1 MQPFKKVIFI
11 GAALLLIAV
20 LFTTA
25 QADYL
30 GPNRVI
36 VTYETIYQRQACRFV
51 DVRDPAGPGVCAC
64 TMTVYVGPK
73 DSCPGSVDS
82 HYFHTNVCGWSSE
95 NPDCTDA
102 GLDSISGPSSSIQ
115 SCSLGDQ
122 ACTAVVIEHRTT
134 LASATVSGA
143 ITCSTPGQN
152 GWCVGPAVLN
162 VSGSEPLSGYSI
174 LTIEGTRNGESF
186 ACPGA
191 SCSNV
196 PLSEGSNDF
205 QFWAISS
212 YGDSS
217 AMASASG
224 SVDTQAPTIS
234 GSLSGTS
241 GENGWYTSAVTL
253 SAAATDPTP
262 GSGIASFEVSADGDA
277 WQPFSGSLTLSD
289 GVHTVSLRTAD
300 AAGWTASAEQ
310 TFSVDTQVPQLS
322 ADLAGHL
329 VSSGRYNTTATLS
342 ASGSDTGSGLNR
354 IEYQD
359 NSGGWTTYTDPL
371 VFYNG
376 QHEIEVRAV
385 DQAGLT
391 SDVQT
396 FSFFVESRGP
406 YITIPDH
413 WQVGQTISLSVQAN
427 SFSLGSV
434 SIVVSDPQQR
444 WPDVEQVYPA
454 AGDSFTT
461 DFHWD
466 GQFNGQTAPAG
477 QYTVSVYAS
486 DVMSNLSV
494 SHSQV
499 TVPVVIPTAV
509 PTLTAT
515 GTVAAAESTAAV
527 TVTAQPSS
535 TPTAVVAGVPVT
547 SFSSPA
553 SPVTQPAATL
563 PSNVLWGGAAA
574 AVIGAATAA
583 ALEAARKRKEEEE
596 AQRKAAEA
604 AAAQFNAAEKVIDAQ
619 IAANQD
625 SQWLMQQWLA
635 SQGLPTSYPTQAA
648 LVAAYDAA
656 REAEKQKAEAQNVTA
671 DSGAGNEQNTT
682 AAPTEKEIKQWYS
695 DAYLK
700 NAKEYIEPDQLTL
713 EQWQELIKE
722 FNDLQVHS
730 GRDLYLIPEPD
741 LLSLAKPLPESSP
754 KTEVCAVNGN
764 TTASK
769 SGDVALTLTKPEI
782 VPMPSISI
790 PSSPINSS
798 GTTDKHDS
806 DTWWGK
812 TLNWVDN
819 HQVAVS
825 IGIGIAAGVIVVATG
840 GLGLPLAA
848 AMLVGVGAAAGIAAG
863 GTIALNSYYER
874 NLTQNLIRNTILAG
888 STAYIAGM
896 TPTAITWTARNI
908 TVLAQAYW
916 GVSFLTKIA
925 PPLIG
930 TLTAAATMLGLEA
943 FNYGAAE
950 NLDPTIS
957 DEEKETAKEV
967 GNLGAAVA
975 MAGMSVMQAAAIAPN
990 SSKTSTEANEGNQ
1003 PAGEKTLIKD
1013 LVLPKKPLDLT
1024 NNLPEEISLQY
1035 TEATSAAQRIV
1046 DLHPTSAGDLEQ
1058 PEIQEMI
1065 SVIAENSIVKVG
1077 NPQYLVTGK
1086 DAGFTNGYIGFANN
1100 HDGYYYH
1107 TCKGV
1112 SELINTLPAEV
1123 REPLYEM
1130 INKQAVSPFLQQ
1142 EFPVVTTLADIP
1154 LDKAKRIE
1162 YALKEIANGNFY
1174 DARQLFQGEPFPFML
1189 REAEW
1194 IKQAGYTGTFD
1205 PINQIFNWVLN
1216 K

>member
-11 GAALLLIAV
+11 GAALLLIAA

-82 HYFHTNVCGWSSE
+82 HYFHTDVCGWSSE

-134 LASATVSGA
+134 LAAATVSGA

-152 GWCVGPAVLN
+152 GWCVGPAFLN
-162 VSGSEPLSGYSI
+162 ASGSEPLSGYSI
-174 LTIEGTRNGESF
+174 LTLEGTRNGESF
-186 ACPGA
+186 ACPGDH
-191 SCSNV
+191 CSNV

-217 AMASASG
+217 AMGSASA

-234 GSLSGTS
+234 GSLSGTQ

-262 GSGIASFEVSADGDA
+262 GSGIASFEVSADGAA
-277 WQPFSGSLTLSD
+277 WQPCSGSLTLGD

-310 TFSVDTQVPQLS
+310 TFSVDTQAPQLS

-329 VSSGRYNTTATLS
+329 VSPGRYNTTATLS

-406 YITIPDH
+406 YITVPDH

-454 AGDSFTT
+454 SGDSFTT

-499 TVPVVIPTAV
+499 TIPVVIPTAV

-515 GTVAAAESTAAV
+515 GTVAAAESTTAAAA
-527 TVTAQPSS
+527 TATPQPSS

-553 SPVTQPAATL
+553 SPATQPAATL

-596 AQRKAAEA
+596 AQRQAAEA
-604 AAAQFNAAEKVIDAQ
+604 AAAQFNAAEKGIDAL

-625 SQWLMQQWLA
+625 SQWLMQQWLG

-656 REAEKQKAEAQNVTA
+656 REAEKQKAKEQEALNDAYQSFKQADQQSMQEYEVYREKQREAEISGTVGSAGSHPVPSLTYNSASALTQNGVGTRIANGLPATFAGGYEGSVYGALEGRLYETITQKFISVNTPENLIRGFIHEDLWMATNNSNPISVAENGIAWLNKSRTTPGFDGKLITINDETNVQLKSINPNIETLARTENRYSILSTKLGPDAKLLISDEEAGAVAAKSSVNNVSSSEVSCEEAQEVA
-671 DSGAGNEQNTT
+671 NT
-682 AAPTEKEIKQWYS
+682 
-695 DAYLK
+695 LK
-700 NAKEYIEPDQLTL
+700 NSVL
-713 EQWQELIKE
+713 
-722 FNDLQVHS
+722 
-730 GRDLYLIPEPD
+730 
-741 LLSLAKPLPESSP
+741 
-754 KTEVCAVNGN
+754 NGN
-764 TTASK
+764 KSEGIALAGKLAVDAGTKAGIVGAAIQLGVSGVEDVIAVKNGTMSKQTAVADTTV
-769 SGDVALTLTKPEI
+769 DVAGAFA
-782 VPMPSISI
+782 S
-790 PSSPINSS
+790 
-798 GTTDKHDS
+798 
-806 DTWWGK
+806 
-812 TLNWVDN
+812 
-819 HQVAVS
+819 AF
-825 IGIGIAAGVIVVATG
+825 
-840 GLGLPLAA
+840 
-848 AMLVGVGAAAGIAAG
+848 VGAAAGAAVCSIIPG
-863 GTIALNSYYER
+863 LGTIGGALV
-874 NLTQNLIRNTILAG
+874 G
-888 STAYIAGM
+888 F
-896 TPTAITWTARNI
+896 
-908 TVLAQAYW
+908 
-916 GVSFLTKIA
+916 GVSLVA
-925 PPLIG
+925 SGLVQYAWNA
-930 TLTAAATMLGLEA
+930 LVHDAATS
-943 FNYGAAE
+943 
-950 NLDPTIS
+950 TIS
-957 DEEKETAKEV
+957 
-967 GNLGAAVA
+967 
-975 MAGMSVMQAAAIAPN
+975 
-990 SSKTSTEANEGNQ
+990 
-1003 PAGEKTLIKD
+1003 
-1013 LVLPKKPLDLT
+1013 
-1024 NNLPEEISLQY
+1024 
-1035 TEATSAAQRIV
+1035 SA
-1046 DLHPTSAGDLEQ
+1046 LE
-1058 PEIQEMI
+1058 
-1065 SVIAENSIVKVG
+1065 SFWK
-1077 NPQYLVTGK
+1077 
-1086 DAGFTNGYIGFANN
+1086 
-1100 HDGYYYH
+1100 
-1107 TCKGV
+1107 
-1112 SELINTLPAEV
+1112 
-1123 REPLYEM
+1123 
-1130 INKQAVSPFLQQ
+1130 
-1142 EFPVVTTLADIP
+1142 
-1154 LDKAKRIE
+1154 
-1162 YALKEIANGNFY
+1162 
-1174 DARQLFQGEPFPFML
+1174 
-1189 REAEW
+1189 
-1194 IKQAGYTGTFD
+1194 
-1205 PINQIFNWVLN
+1205 
-1216 K
+1216 

>member
-1 MQPFKKVIFI
+1 MQPFKKIIFI
-11 GAALLLIAV
+11 GTALLLIAV

-82 HYFHTNVCGWSSE
+82 AFFHTDVCSWKTE
-95 NPDCTDA
+95 KLDCSGTA
-102 GLDSISGPSSSIQ
+102 DSISGPSSSIQ

-122 ACTAVVIEHRTT
+122 ACTSVVIEHRTT
-134 LASATVSGA
+134 LAAATVSGA

-162 VSGSEPLSGYSI
+162 ASGSEPLSGYSI
-174 LTIEGTRNGESF
+174 LTLEGTRNGESF

-217 AMASASG
+217 AMGSASA

-234 GSLSGTS
+234 GSLSGTQ

-253 SAAATDPTP
+253 NAAATDPAP
-262 GSGIASFEVSADGDA
+262 GSGIASFEVSADGAA
-277 WQPFSGSLTLSD
+277 WQPCSGSLTLGD

-310 TFSVDTQVPQLS
+310 TFSVDTQAPQLS
-322 ADLAGHL
+322 ADLSGNL
-329 VSSGRYNTTATLS
+329 VSPGRYNTSVTLS

-359 NSGGWTTYTDPL
+359 NSGGWTTYSAPL

-376 QHEIEVRAV
+376 QHAIEVRAV

-406 YITIPDH
+406 YITVPDH
-413 WQVGQTISLSVQAN
+413 WQVGQTISVSVQAN

-434 SIVVSDPQQR
+434 SIVVSDPQRR

-454 AGDSFTT
+454 SGDSFTT

-466 GQFNGQTAPAG
+466 GQFNRQTAAAG

-499 TVPVVIPTAV
+499 TVPLVIPTAV

-515 GTVAAAESTAAV
+515 GTVAAAESTTAAAA
-527 TVTAQPSS
+527 TATPQPSS
-535 TPTAVVAGVPVT
+535 TPTTAAGVPVT

-553 SPVTQPAATL
+553 SPVQQPVATL

-604 AAAQFNAAEKVIDAQ
+604 AAAQFNAAEKIIDAQ

-625 SQWLMQQWLA
+625 SQWLMQQWLG
-635 SQGLPTSYPTQAA
+635 SQGLPMYYPTQAA

-656 REAEKQKAEAQNVTA
+656 RETEKKAKEQNVTA

-682 AAPTEKEIKQWYS
+682 AAPTEEEIKQWYS

-700 NAKEYIEPDQLTL
+700 NAKKYIEPDQLTL

-730 GRDLYLIPEPD
+730 GRDLYLISEPD

-754 KTEVCAVNGN
+754 KTEVCIVNGN
-764 TTASK
+764 PTTSK
-769 SGDVALTLTKPEI
+769 SGDVSLTLTKPEI

-790 PSSPINSS
+790 PSVPINSS
-798 GTTDKHDS
+798 ESTDKHDS

-812 TLNWVDN
+812 TLNWVDD

-863 GTIALNSYYER
+863 GTVALNSYYGR
-874 NLTQNLIRNTILAG
+874 DLTRNLIRNTILAG

-896 TPTAITWTARNI
+896 TPTAITWTARNM
-908 TVLAQAYW
+908 TVLAQAYL

-975 MAGMSVMQAAAIAPN
+975 IAGMSVMQTVSIASSNHGEGGKNNSAEGLSNDDINVKKPYSNPN
-990 SSKTSTEANEGNQ
+990 SRPPYAREQVEKVWENAMDKNGRVFDLHEGDEIFWDRTQPRSGQWDMGHIEGHSYKDLWNSYNEGNISYEEFISNYQNEDYYQ
-1003 PAGEKTLIKD
+1003 PQT
-1013 LVLPKKPLDLT
+1013 VHS
-1024 NNLPEEISLQY
+1024 NRS
-1035 TEATSAAQRIV
+1035 R
-1046 DLHPTSAGDLEQ
+1046 
-1058 PEIQEMI
+1058 
-1065 SVIAENSIVKVG
+1065 
-1077 NPQYLVTGK
+1077 
-1086 DAGFTNGYIGFANN
+1086 
-1100 HDGYYYH
+1100 
-1107 TCKGV
+1107 
-1112 SELINTLPAEV
+1112 
-1123 REPLYEM
+1123 LY
-1130 INKQAVSPFLQQ
+1130 
-1142 EFPVVTTLADIP
+1142 
-1154 LDKAKRIE
+1154 DK
-1162 YALKEIANGNFY
+1162 
-1174 DARQLFQGEPFPFML
+1174 
-1189 REAEW
+1189 
-1194 IKQAGYTGTFD
+1194 
-1205 PINQIFNWVLN
+1205 
-1216 K
+1216 

>member
-1 MQPFKKVIFI
+1 
-11 GAALLLIAV
+11 LLLIAV

-64 TMTVYVGPK
+64 TMTVYTSPTG
-73 DSCPGSVDS
+73 SCPGSVDS
-82 HYFHTNVCGWSSE
+82 HYFHTDVCGWSSE

-134 LASATVSGA
+134 LAAATVSGA

-152 GWCVGPAVLN
+152 GWCIGPAVLN

-174 LTIEGTRNGESF
+174 LTIEGTRNSESF
-186 ACPGA
+186 ACPGDH
-191 SCSNV
+191 CSNV

-217 AMASASG
+217 AMGSASA

-234 GSLSGTS
+234 GSLSGTQ

-262 GSGIASFEVSADGDA
+262 GSGIASFEVSADGAA
-277 WQPFSGSLTLSD
+277 WQPCSGSLTLGD

-310 TFSVDTQVPQLS
+310 TFSVDTQAPQLS

-329 VSSGRYNTTATLS
+329 VSPGRYNTTATLS

-396 FSFFVESRGP
+396 FSFFVESHGP
-406 YITIPDH
+406 YITVPDH

-515 GTVAAAESTAAV
+515 GTTAAAA

-535 TPTAVVAGVPVT
+535 TPTAVAAGVPVT

-553 SPVTQPAATL
+553 SPVTQPVATL

-625 SQWLMQQWLA
+625 SQWLMQQWLG
-635 SQGLPTSYPTQAA
+635 SQGLPMYYPTQAA

-656 REAEKQKAEAQNVTA
+656 REAEKQKAKEQEALNDAYQSFKQA
-671 DSGAGNEQNTT
+671 DQQSMQEYEAYQGEQEKHASSNGNKKANSISPSLKVLNDIKPVEIGNENEPP
-682 AAPTEKEIKQWYS
+682 AEGCSWYEIWNS
-695 DAYLK
+695 CWWK
-700 NAKEYIEPDQLTL
+700 NVGNSIMNAFSSTS
-713 EQWQELIKE
+713 
-722 FNDLQVHS
+722 NQV
-730 GRDLYLIPEPD
+730 
-741 LLSLAKPLPESSP
+741 
-754 KTEVCAVNGN
+754 V
-764 TTASK
+764 
-769 SGDVALTLTKPEI
+769 
-782 VPMPSISI
+782 
-790 PSSPINSS
+790 
-798 GTTDKHDS
+798 
-806 DTWWGK
+806 WGK
-812 TLNWVDN
+812 TTPT
-819 HQVAVS
+819 S
-825 IGIGIAAGVIVVATG
+825 
-840 GLGLPLAA
+840 
-848 AMLVGVGAAAGIAAG
+848 
-863 GTIALNSYYER
+863 
-874 NLTQNLIRNTILAG
+874 
-888 STAYIAGM
+888 
-896 TPTAITWTARNI
+896 TPTAIPTPTKTLVPTTTMSATHTPEVTPTPNIYERSSLLDNVNLYQGILNAPKMLALPFDGQFTAP
-908 TVLAQAYW
+908 YW
-916 GVSFLTKIA
+916 GFYDTNFAKDHCGQNQYSRTKCMHSGIDWGL
-925 PPLIG
+925 PFNTPLKWTFSEEGVVTSITDG
-930 TLTAAATMLGLEA
+930 NHNHPESDQTINA
-943 FNYGAAE
+943 GAGPS
-950 NLDPTIS
+950 NI
-957 DEEKETAKEV
+957 
-967 GNLGAAVA
+967 
-975 MAGMSVMQAAAIAPN
+975 
-990 SSKTSTEANEGNQ
+990 
-1003 PAGEKTLIKD
+1003 LIQ
-1013 LVLPKKPLDLT
+1013 T
-1024 NNLPEEISLQY
+1024 
-1035 TEATSAAQRIV
+1035 
-1046 DLHPTSAGDLEQ
+1046 
-1058 PEIQEMI
+1058 
-1065 SVIAENSIVKVG
+1065 G
-1077 NPQYLVTGK
+1077 NPQKGEISILVLYGHLSNVPADLHIGDIVDSGEIIGYSGNPTGSAE
-1086 DAGFTNGYIGFANN
+1086 DGNN
-1100 HDGYYYH
+1100 HLHFEIRPDDPNYPPNQDGLNTGTYINPL
-1107 TCKGV
+1107 TVMEKGLLEEQYEV
-1112 SELINTLPAEV
+1112 FQNLAEGGDY
-1123 REPLYEM
+1123 P
-1130 INKQAVSPFLQQ
+1130 IGSG
-1142 EFPVVTTLADIP
+1142 P
-1154 LDKAKRIE
+1154 LDCGWYSVKPE
-1162 YALKEIANGNFY
+1162 Y
-1174 DARQLFQGEPFPFML
+1174 D
-1189 REAEW
+1189 
-1194 IKQAGYTGTFD
+1194 
-1205 PINQIFNWVLN
+1205 NWV
-1216 K
+1216 KYCPK

>member
-11 GAALLLIAV
+11 GAALLLIAA

-82 HYFHTNVCGWSSE
+82 HYFHTDVCGWSSE

-134 LASATVSGA
+134 LAAATVSGA

-152 GWCVGPAVLN
+152 GWCIGPAVLN

-174 LTIEGTRNGESF
+174 LTIEGTRNSESF
-186 ACPGA
+186 ACPGDH
-191 SCSNV
+191 CSNV

-217 AMASASG
+217 AMGSASA

-234 GSLSGTS
+234 GSLSGTQ

-253 SAAATDPTP
+253 SAAATDPAP
-262 GSGIASFEVSADGDA
+262 GSGIASFEVSADGAA
-277 WQPFSGSLTLSD
+277 WQPCSGSLTLGD

-310 TFSVDTQVPQLS
+310 TFSVDTQAPQLS

-329 VSSGRYNTTATLS
+329 VSPGRYNTTATLS

-396 FSFFVESRGP
+396 FSFFVESHGP
-406 YITIPDH
+406 YITVPDH

-454 AGDSFTT
+454 SGDSFTT

-499 TVPVVIPTAV
+499 TIPVVIPTAV

-515 GTVAAAESTAAV
+515 GTVAAAESTTAAAA
-527 TVTAQPSS
+527 TATPQPSS

-553 SPVTQPAATL
+553 SPATQPAATL

-596 AQRKAAEA
+596 AQRQAAEA
-604 AAAQFNAAEKVIDAQ
+604 AAAQFNAAEKGIDAL

-625 SQWLMQQWLA
+625 SQWLMQQWLG

-648 LVAAYDAA
+648 LVAAYEAA
-656 REAEKQKAEAQNVTA
+656 REAEKKAKEQEALNDAYQSFKQA
-671 DSGAGNEQNTT
+671 DQQSMQEYEAYQGEQEKHASSNGNKKANSISPSLKVLNDIKPVEIGNENEPP
-682 AAPTEKEIKQWYS
+682 AEGCSWYEIWNS
-695 DAYLK
+695 CWWK
-700 NAKEYIEPDQLTL
+700 NVGNSIMNAFSSTS
-713 EQWQELIKE
+713 
-722 FNDLQVHS
+722 NQV
-730 GRDLYLIPEPD
+730 
-741 LLSLAKPLPESSP
+741 
-754 KTEVCAVNGN
+754 V
-764 TTASK
+764 
-769 SGDVALTLTKPEI
+769 
-782 VPMPSISI
+782 
-790 PSSPINSS
+790 
-798 GTTDKHDS
+798 
-806 DTWWGK
+806 WGK
-812 TLNWVDN
+812 TTPT
-819 HQVAVS
+819 S
-825 IGIGIAAGVIVVATG
+825 
-840 GLGLPLAA
+840 
-848 AMLVGVGAAAGIAAG
+848 
-863 GTIALNSYYER
+863 
-874 NLTQNLIRNTILAG
+874 
-888 STAYIAGM
+888 
-896 TPTAITWTARNI
+896 TPTAIPTPTKTVIPTPTI
-908 TVLAQAYW
+908 TSTPRATMTPTTIPDVVNSPNEITPVNVENVLQTY
-916 GVSFLTKIA
+916 GVSVNGFSEKTKVTIA
-925 PPLIG
+925 SG
-930 TLTAAATMLGLEA
+930 AFYSGEA
-943 FNYGAAE
+943 FKKYFLNINGASAFNNAFGQIQVIYDPQAGINGYYITQGSVITCDEDDKLNVQTIIHEFGHVFE
-950 NLDPTIS
+950 NH
-957 DEEKETAKEV
+957 
-967 GNLGAAVA
+967 
-975 MAGMSVMQAAAIAPN
+975 Q
-990 SSKTSTEANEGNQ
+990 
-1003 PAGEKTLIKD
+1003 
-1013 LVLPKKPLDLT
+1013 
-1024 NNLPEEISLQY
+1024 ISLQETLNVESDKIHRASDLDNIMY
-1035 TEATSAAQRIV
+1035 YDLNGKENFLDKDPSTGVWMATNEGFKFPSYPGREHLLS
-1046 DLHPTSAGDLEQ
+1046 DLSSLTDGIAKEEQ
-1058 PEIQEMI
+1058 FADMVMNMI
-1065 SVIAENSIVKVG
+1065 
-1077 NPQYLVTGK
+1077 
-1086 DAGFTNGYIGFANN
+1086 
-1100 HDGYYYH
+1100 
-1107 TCKGV
+1107 
-1112 SELINTLPAEV
+1112 
-1123 REPLYEM
+1123 
-1130 INKQAVSPFLQQ
+1130 LQGQ
-1142 EFPVVTTLADIP
+1142 LEFPKNGFSDDPAGIARLKYIRDQQIP
-1154 LDKAKRIE
+1154 
-1162 YALKEIANGNFY
+1162 
-1174 DARQLFQGEPFPFML
+1174 
-1189 REAEW
+1189 
-1194 IKQAGYTGTFD
+1194 
-1205 PINQIFNWVLN
+1205 WVLSASGGGQ
-1216 K
+1216 

>member
-1 MQPFKKVIFI
+1 MQPFKKIIFI
-11 GAALLLIAV
+11 GTALLLIAV

-82 HYFHTNVCGWSSE
+82 HYFHTDVCGWSSE

-134 LASATVSGA
+134 LAAATVSGA

-162 VSGSEPLSGYSI
+162 ASGSEPLSGYSI
-174 LTIEGTRNGESF
+174 LTLEGTRNGESF

-217 AMASASG
+217 AMGSASA

-234 GSLSGTS
+234 GSLSGTQ

-262 GSGIASFEVSADGDA
+262 GSGIASFEVSADGAA
-277 WQPFSGSLTLSD
+277 WQPCSGSLTLGD

-310 TFSVDTQVPQLS
+310 TFSVDTQAPQLS
-322 ADLAGHL
+322 ADLSGNL
-329 VSSGRYNTTATLS
+329 VSPGRYNTSVTLS
-342 ASGSDTGSGLNR
+342 TSGSDTGSGLNR

-359 NSGGWTTYTDPL
+359 NAGGWTTYTDPL
-371 VFYNG
+371 IFYNG

-406 YITIPDH
+406 YITVPDH
-413 WQVGQTISLSVQAN
+413 WQVGQTISVSVQAN

-434 SIVVSDPQQR
+434 SIVVSDPQKR

-454 AGDSFTT
+454 SGDSFTT

-466 GQFNGQTAPAG
+466 GRFNGQTAAAG

-499 TVPVVIPTAV
+499 TVPLVIPTAV

-515 GTVAAAESTAAV
+515 GTVAAAESTTAAAA
-527 TVTAQPSS
+527 TVTPQPSS
-535 TPTAVVAGVPVT
+535 TPTAVAAGVPVT

-553 SPVTQPAATL
+553 SPVQQPAATL

-596 AQRKAAEA
+596 AQRQAAEA
-604 AAAQFNAAEKVIDAQ
+604 AAAQFNAAEKVIDVQ
-619 IAANQD
+619 TAANQD
-625 SQWLMQQWLA
+625 SQWLMQQWLG

-656 REAEKQKAEAQNVTA
+656 REAEKQKAEAEAEAKAKAEAEAKTK
-671 DSGAGNEQNTT
+671 EQEALN
-682 AAPTEKEIKQWYS
+682 
-695 DAYLK
+695 DAYQK
-700 NAKEYIEPDQLTL
+700 FRQADQQSMEDYEGYKGKHIL
-713 EQWQELIKE
+713 EGYTEQELIAAHQYQGSTPYCGD
-722 FNDLQVHS
+722 F
-730 GRDLYLIPEPD
+730 
-741 LLSLAKPLPESSP
+741 SLAMVINLLTGKEITGDEVRRYMSFHLKQIPDMGIQGGPLSRGAQF
-754 KTEVCAVNGN
+754 CCRAMMWN
-764 TTASK
+764 TKMAR
-769 SGDVALTLTKPEI
+769 L
-782 VPMPSISI
+782 SIS
-790 PSSPINSS
+790 
-798 GTTDKHDS
+798 
-806 DTWWGK
+806 
-812 TLNWVDN
+812 
-819 HQVAVS
+819 
-825 IGIGIAAGVIVVATG
+825 
-840 GLGLPLAA
+840 
-848 AMLVGVGAAAGIAAG
+848 
-863 GTIALNSYYER
+863 
-874 NLTQNLIRNTILAG
+874 
-888 STAYIAGM
+888 
-896 TPTAITWTARNI
+896 
-908 TVLAQAYW
+908 
-916 GVSFLTKIA
+916 
-925 PPLIG
+925 
-930 TLTAAATMLGLEA
+930 
-943 FNYGAAE
+943 
-950 NLDPTIS
+950 
-957 DEEKETAKEV
+957 
-967 GNLGAAVA
+967 
-975 MAGMSVMQAAAIAPN
+975 
-990 SSKTSTEANEGNQ
+990 
-1003 PAGEKTLIKD
+1003 
-1013 LVLPKKPLDLT
+1013 
-1024 NNLPEEISLQY
+1024 
-1035 TEATSAAQRIV
+1035 
-1046 DLHPTSAGDLEQ
+1046 
-1058 PEIQEMI
+1058 
-1065 SVIAENSIVKVG
+1065 
-1077 NPQYLVTGK
+1077 
-1086 DAGFTNGYIGFANN
+1086 
-1100 HDGYYYH
+1100 
-1107 TCKGV
+1107 
-1112 SELINTLPAEV
+1112 
-1123 REPLYEM
+1123 
-1130 INKQAVSPFLQQ
+1130 
-1142 EFPVVTTLADIP
+1142 
-1154 LDKAKRIE
+1154 
-1162 YALKEIANGNFY
+1162 
-1174 DARQLFQGEPFPFML
+1174 
-1189 REAEW
+1189 
-1194 IKQAGYTGTFD
+1194 
-1205 PINQIFNWVLN
+1205 
-1216 K
+1216 

>member
-1 MQPFKKVIFI
+1 M
-11 GAALLLIAV
+11 LLIAV

-82 HYFHTNVCGWSSE
+82 HYFHTDVCGWSSE

-134 LASATVSGA
+134 LAAATVSGA

-162 VSGSEPLSGYSI
+162 ASGSEPLSGYSI
-174 LTIEGTRNGESF
+174 LTLEGTRNGESF

-217 AMASASG
+217 AMGSASA

-234 GSLSGTS
+234 GSLSGTQ

-262 GSGIASFEVSADGDA
+262 GSGIASFEVSADGAA
-277 WQPFSGSLTLSD
+277 WQPCSGSLTLGD

-310 TFSVDTQVPQLS
+310 TFSVDTQAPQLS
-322 ADLAGHL
+322 ADLSGNL
-329 VSSGRYNTTATLS
+329 VSPGRYNTSVTLS
-342 ASGSDTGSGLNR
+342 TSGSDTGSGLNR

-359 NSGGWTTYTDPL
+359 NAGGWTTYTDPL
-371 VFYNG
+371 IFYNG

-406 YITIPDH
+406 YITVPDH
-413 WQVGQTISLSVQAN
+413 WQVGQTISVSVQAN

-434 SIVVSDPQQR
+434 SIVVSDPQKR

-454 AGDSFTT
+454 SGDSFTT

-466 GQFNGQTAPAG
+466 GRFNGQTAAAG

-499 TVPVVIPTAV
+499 TIPVVIPTAV

-515 GTVAAAESTAAV
+515 GTAAAAESTTAAAA
-527 TVTAQPSS
+527 TVTPQPSS
-535 TPTAVVAGVPVT
+535 TPTTVVAAVPVT

-553 SPVTQPAATL
+553 SPVQQPVATL

-596 AQRKAAEA
+596 AQRQAAEA

-625 SQWLMQQWLA
+625 SQWLMQQWLG
-635 SQGLPTSYPTQAA
+635 SRGLPTSYPTQAA

-656 REAEKQKAEAQNVTA
+656 REAEKKAKEQEAFN
-671 DSGAGNEQNTT
+671 
-682 AAPTEKEIKQWYS
+682 
-695 DAYLK
+695 DAYLRFK
-700 NAKEYIEPDQLTL
+700 QADQQSMQEYEAYQESLREADELKTEQQYIDYFASMNIDVAPGQLTL
-713 EQWQELIKE
+713 EQLRDMKAQYDGGLNTGIGQNPLLNLQQWESLPKDQQKTEFQITEANNENEEEGSGIIPKLIDFMVNGTKGVIDTLAVSKLK
-722 FNDLQVHS
+722 FTNLDS
-730 GRDLYLIPEPD
+730 GYVGVSADTPPGTRLDYKQFVADQGFDFLGTRY
-741 LLSLAKPLPESSP
+741 LPETVVSNISKGLIEDSLGVESIALGFEVSFVSNGIKYGKGSKNVDEFIDRTVMNQEFWSS
-754 KTEVCAVNGN
+754 
-764 TTASK
+764 
-769 SGDVALTLTKPEI
+769 TLA
-782 VPMPSISI
+782 
-790 PSSPINSS
+790 
-798 GTTDKHDS
+798 
-806 DTWWGK
+806 DT
-812 TLNWVDN
+812 V
-819 HQVAVS
+819 VS
-825 IGIGIAAGVIVVATG
+825 IISGI
-840 GLGLPLAA
+840 LAA
-848 AMLVGVGAAAGIAAG
+848 AIVSVGLAIIGGTSVASVSLAVIVAATAVVGA
-863 GTIALNSYYER
+863 
-874 NLTQNLIRNTILAG
+874 
-888 STAYIAGM
+888 IAGV
-896 TPTAITWTARNI
+896 
-908 TVLAQAYW
+908 VLDSL
-916 GVSFLTKIA
+916 GVNNGIKSGI
-925 PPLIG
+925 
-930 TLTAAATMLGLEA
+930 
-943 FNYGAAE
+943 
-950 NLDPTIS
+950 DTI
-957 DEEKETAKEV
+957 
-967 GNLGAAVA
+967 
-975 MAGMSVMQAAAIAPN
+975 I
-990 SSKTSTEANEGNQ
+990 
-1003 PAGEKTLIKD
+1003 
-1013 LVLPKKPLDLT
+1013 
-1024 NNLPEEISLQY
+1024 
-1035 TEATSAAQRIV
+1035 
-1046 DLHPTSAGDLEQ
+1046 
-1058 PEIQEMI
+1058 
-1065 SVIAENSIVKVG
+1065 NSIM
-1077 NPQYLVTGK
+1077 
-1086 DAGFTNGYIGFANN
+1086 
-1100 HDGYYYH
+1100 
-1107 TCKGV
+1107 
-1112 SELINTLPAEV
+1112 E
-1123 REPLYEM
+1123 
-1130 INKQAVSPFLQQ
+1130 
-1142 EFPVVTTLADIP
+1142 
-1154 LDKAKRIE
+1154 
-1162 YALKEIANGNFY
+1162 
-1174 DARQLFQGEPFPFML
+1174 
-1189 REAEW
+1189 
-1194 IKQAGYTGTFD
+1194 
-1205 PINQIFNWVLN
+1205 
-1216 K
+1216 